1 MGYTACLFMHAL
13 RPQDSTNCLDIGYE
27 VNKRYYNF
35 FFIFPFYL
43 FSFSSC
49 FEIQKE
55 DLRSLVHPFL
65 LDSFAFH
72 A

>member
-35 FFIFPFYL
+35 FFHFPLLSFFIFIMF
-43 FSFSSC
+43 
-49 FEIQKE
+49 
-55 DLRSLVHPFL
+55 
-65 LDSFAFH
+65 
-72 A
+72 